1 MFLLILSGCGNE
13 LYKQNF
19 TPEQQK
25 IELQKIGFL
34 KYDSHIFEYD
44 LSSFEVPEL
53 EEDQDE
59 LTIFVIYDAG
69 FDNDETFVKLWT
81 RNDMLD
87 IDSNGICYLKID
99 VEDDYN
105 CTGKSLEELKERSNI
120 FYALDNDEI
129 FSLWYDTLSIIHVNP
144 EESIEF

>member
-34 KYDSHIFEYD
+34 KYDSGLFDYD

-53 EEDQDE
+53 EEVQYY
-59 LTIFVIYDAG
+59 LRIIVYYNLG
-69 FDNDETFVKLWT
+69 FNSDETIVSLRT
-81 RNDMLD
+81 RNEWLE
-87 IDSNGICYLKID
+87 IDSNGICYHKTFG
-99 VEDDYN
+99 DDYN
-105 CTGKSLEELKERSNI
+105 CTGKSIEELKERSNI
-120 FYALDNDEI
+120 FYALDNDDI
-129 FSLWYDTLSIIHVNP
+129 FSLWYDTLSIMHINP
-144 EESIEF
+144 EELFEF